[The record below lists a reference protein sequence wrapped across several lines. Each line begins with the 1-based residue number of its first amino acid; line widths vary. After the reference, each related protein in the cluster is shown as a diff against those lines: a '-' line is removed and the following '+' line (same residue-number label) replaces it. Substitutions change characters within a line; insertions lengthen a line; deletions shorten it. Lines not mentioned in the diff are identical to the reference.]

1 LAIAEGENLQNGLII
16 VDDIT
21 TDPILDFVLYRDAIS
36 RIIKNSYPKFTIG
49 IFGDWGTGKTTLM
62 NSIVQ
67 FLKDDKN
74 IVVVRF
80 ESWRYE
86 REDQFALIPL
96 LKTIAFAFPGN
107 EERYQDIKQRLKSG
121 ATSLLK
127 KTPDIISSVLAKY
140 LGDQAGKITK
150 EMIEDFRKEVN
161 AKVELLVEVDRD
173 TLYFDGFEDIR
184 KEIIKIRKE
193 NLSFRIVVFIDDL
206 DRCSPKKTLEVL
218 ESIKIFLGME
228 GFIYVLGLSHDI
240 ISKLIDLEYKESGVK
255 GEQYIKKIIQIPI
268 TLPKW
273 NNEDIIDLVLNLVE
287 KGIINEDYQEKI
299 KENIDLIS
307 VAIEHNPREIK
318 RFLNNFIVAYEIFR
332 TIPNFNDKELLI
344 IQAIQLRWNN
354 FYHLLIS
361 SDKHFREELSKY
373 SKMNDEDRIAILDI
387 ETEKDED
394 FENKVKEE
402 HDQRI
407 RKILSNFKTDS
418 ELWSFLTKNMDILD
432 NIKDWKIYRRV
443 AEISTSPNIEPKS
456 IEEAL
461 GLLKIG
467 NIEQFNNK
475 RSKEFLSLNLEGFDL
490 SKLEIAYADL
500 KRINLKNT
508 NLSYSNLS
516 NANLTGANLSNA
528 DLTSALLIDVKD
540 FINMKMKH
548 YTILNDTL
556 ANSLD
561 IIQFINKYKTIK
573 VIELSDRQELI
584 EQLKK
589 RYYYS
594 EVLDQVLK
602 SKALWLLYSH
612 G

>member
-150 EMIEDFRKEVN
+150 EMIEDLRKEVN

>member
-1 LAIAEGENLQNGLII
+1 
-16 VDDIT
+16 
-21 TDPILDFVLYRDAIS
+21 
-36 RIIKNSYPKFTIG
+36 
-49 IFGDWGTGKTTLM
+49 
-62 NSIVQ
+62 
-67 FLKDDKN
+67 
-74 IVVVRF
+74 
-80 ESWRYE
+80 
-86 REDQFALIPL
+86 
-96 LKTIAFAFPGN
+96 
-107 EERYQDIKQRLKSG
+107 
-121 ATSLLK
+121 
-127 KTPDIISSVLAKY
+127 
-140 LGDQAGKITK
+140 
-150 EMIEDFRKEVN
+150 
-161 AKVELLVEVDRD
+161 
-173 TLYFDGFEDIR
+173 
-184 KEIIKIRKE
+184 
-193 NLSFRIVVFIDDL
+193 
-206 DRCSPKKTLEVL
+206 
-218 ESIKIFLGME
+218 
-228 GFIYVLGLSHDI
+228 
-240 ISKLIDLEYKESGVK
+240 
-255 GEQYIKKIIQIPI
+255 
-268 TLPKW
+268 
-273 NNEDIIDLVLNLVE
+273 
-287 KGIINEDYQEKI
+287 
-299 KENIDLIS
+299 
-307 VAIEHNPREIK
+307 
-318 RFLNNFIVAYEIFR
+318 
-332 TIPNFNDKELLI
+332 
-344 IQAIQLRWNN
+344 
-354 FYHLLIS
+354 
-361 SDKHFREELSKY
+361 
-373 SKMNDEDRIAILDI
+373 MNDEDRIAILDI

-432 NIKDWKIYRRV
+432 NIKDWKIYRCV

-516 NANLTGANLSNA
+516 NANLSNA

>member
-1 LAIAEGENLQNGLII
+1 M
-16 VDDIT
+16 
-21 TDPILDFVLYRDAIS
+21 VL
-36 RIIKNSYPKFTIG
+36 PHC
-49 IFGDWGTGKTTLM
+49 L
-62 NSIVQ
+62 
-67 FLKDDKN
+67 
-74 IVVVRF
+74 
-80 ESWRYE
+80 
-86 REDQFALIPL
+86 
-96 LKTIAFAFPGN
+96 
-107 EERYQDIKQRLKSG
+107 
-121 ATSLLK
+121 
-127 KTPDIISSVLAKY
+127 
-140 LGDQAGKITK
+140 
-150 EMIEDFRKEVN
+150 
-161 AKVELLVEVDRD
+161 
-173 TLYFDGFEDIR
+173 
-184 KEIIKIRKE
+184 
-193 NLSFRIVVFIDDL
+193 
-206 DRCSPKKTLEVL
+206 
-218 ESIKIFLGME
+218 
-228 GFIYVLGLSHDI
+228 
-240 ISKLIDLEYKESGVK
+240 
-255 GEQYIKKIIQIPI
+255 PI
-268 TLPKW
+268 TS
-273 NNEDIIDLVLNLVE
+273 VRRTY
-287 KGIINEDYQEKI
+287 YQEKI

-516 NANLTGANLSNA
+516 NANLSNA

>member
-516 NANLTGANLSNA
+516 NANLSNA